1 MRRQGRARSCARDV
15 WALAGTPH
23 RRPRTSERRGPSSP
37 KPSRGL
43 LLALPLVFGLGCS
56 GEVDRPPN
64 FIILLCDNLGY
75 GDIEPFGSRLHRTPN
90 LNRMAREGRKLTH
103 FYASA
108 GVCTPSRASL
118 MTGCYAQR
126 VGLHR
131 TPRDLHVLRPV
142 SPYGLSAEETTLAEV
157 LRDRG
162 YATSIIGK
170 WHLGDQAE
178 FLPTRHGFDSYF
190 GIPYS
195 DDMTQ
200 ERGSNQSRFEGHLW
214 PPLPLMEDERV
225 IEAPVD
231 RNLLTK
237 RYTERA
243 LDYIDANQDRPFFL
257 LLSHAMPGSERVP
270 FASDEFRGKS
280 QNGLWGDAVE
290 ELDWST
296 GQILD
301 KLSET
306 GLDERT
312 LVVWTSDNGA
322 PLAAD
327 ASSLTRGSNLPL
339 YGRGYTTAEGGFR
352 VPAIAWW
359 PGTIAAGSVSEELI
373 TLIDILPTLAA
384 QSGAALPE
392 GRRID
397 GLDVSD
403 ALLGHGSEKSPR
415 RELLYYHQD
424 ELHAVRAGAWKL
436 FVPLQAPN
444 ARHPHFSS
452 EDSGRALL
460 FDLYS
465 DPSSSTNVADDR
477 PEIVRE
483 LTAIAERARAEL
495 GDRGLRGSGQRPPG
509 KVDAPQPATLHP

>member
-1 MRRQGRARSCARDV
+1 MRGQGRAAGWERDV
-15 WALAGTPH
+15 LALAGTPP
-23 RRPRTSERRGPSSP
+23 RRPRTSERLGPPLP
-37 KPSRGL
+37 KPRRGL
-43 LLALPLVFGLGCS
+43 LLALLLVFGLGCS
-56 GEVDRPPN
+56 GEADRPPN

-75 GDIEPFGSRLHRTPN
+75 GDTEPFGSQLHRTPN

-118 MTGCYAQR
+118 LTGCYAQR

-162 YATSIIGK
+162 YTTSIIGK

-200 ERGSNQSRFEGHLW
+200 ERGSSQSRFEGHLW

-270 FASDEFRGKS
+270 FASTEFRGKS

-301 KLSET
+301 KLADK
-306 GLDERT
+306 GLDEST

-339 YGRGYTTAEGGFR
+339 HGRGYTTAEGGFR

-359 PGTIAAGSVSEELI
+359 PGSIPAGSVSDELMS
-373 TLIDILPTLAA
+373 LIDILPTFAA

-392 GRRID
+392 GHRID
-397 GLDVSD
+397 GLNVSD

-436 FVPLQAPN
+436 FVPLQGPT
-444 ARHPHFSS
+444 ARHPHFGSD
-452 EDSGRALL
+452 DSGRTLL

-465 DPSSSTNVADDR
+465 DPSCSTNVADER

-483 LTAIAERARAEL
+483 LIAIAERARADL
-495 GDRGLRGSGQRPPG
+495 GDRGIRGSGQRPPG
-509 KVDAPQPATLHP
+509 KVDAPQPATLSR